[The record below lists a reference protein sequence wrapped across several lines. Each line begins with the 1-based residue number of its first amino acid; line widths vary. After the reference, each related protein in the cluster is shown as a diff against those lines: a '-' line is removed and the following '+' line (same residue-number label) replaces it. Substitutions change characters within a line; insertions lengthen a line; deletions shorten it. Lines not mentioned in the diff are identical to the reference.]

1 MTRITLGVV
10 VAATCVPMIAAGSTI
25 RIGSGGSSD
34 RISLQIAPDGA
45 PGERGRTRSVREL
58 RAPVGLAD
66 LDETIVLSPPRSP
79 RGECSSASQSNNSN
93 GDCRD
98 ILEWTG
104 NGRPDDT
111 EIPIDP
117 VGDQRQGNTPQDV
130 WNDAAPGQSDEDFV
144 ADQVDKENGAAVG
157 NLGDEEVRPHDV
169 RDENDIAEAPES
181 STMLL
186 MGGALFAL
194 GYYKKKRNG

>member
-1 MTRITLGVV
+1 M
-10 VAATCVPMIAAGSTI
+10 
-25 RIGSGGSSD
+25 
-34 RISLQIAPDGA
+34 
-45 PGERGRTRSVREL
+45 REL